1 MLLSQVMS
9 PFVYAVSG
17 EEAPVSEVVS
27 EEPVIPAEDTAVE
40 VDVPA

>member
-1 MLLSQVMS
+1 MLLSQVFS

-17 EEAPVSEVVS
+17 EEVPVDEVVV
-27 EEPVIPAEDTAVE
+27 EEPVIPAEDTANE